1 MQFISCNSQE
11 NIKQPVHLFTGRL
24 LDYRKRMKT
33 AGTNAPTVADNQP
46 GKGQQPG
53 KSFAGR
59 VLGGRLN
66 SRGKTFAGS

>member
-1 MQFISCNSQE
+1 
-11 NIKQPVHLFTGRL
+11 
-24 LDYRKRMKT
+24 MKT
-33 AGTNAPTVADNQP
+33 AGTNAATVADNQP

-59 VLGGRLN
+59 VLGGWLN